1 MGVFS
6 AGLAVCRWL
15 CEHYQHAES
24 PSLIPSNPQD
34 RHQMDMLIQQRQ
46 GLKNA
51 GMDLLAGTTAR

>member
-1 MGVFS
+1 MVL
-6 AGLAVCRWL
+6 LAALADRRWL
-15 CEHYQHAES
+15 CKHSQHAES

-34 RHQMDMLIQQRQ
+34 RQQMDMLIQQRQ